1 MTIKQDTICI
11 NTTAFYALLD
21 EVIAYIDLKFKLAP
35 DAQWIDGDAA
45 MKLLNISSRTTLQ
58 SLRDQGKIRYSQTS
72 KKNILF
78 DRASILSFIES
89 GSKKTF

>member
-1 MTIKQDTICI
+1 MTTKPEIICL
-11 NTTAFYALLD
+11 NSSAFYALLD
-21 EVIAYIDLKFKLAP
+21 QVVEHIDQKFNLPKESI
-35 DAQWIDGDAA
+35 WIDGETA

-78 DRASILSFIES
+78 DRVSILSYIES
-89 GSKKTF
+89 SAKNTF